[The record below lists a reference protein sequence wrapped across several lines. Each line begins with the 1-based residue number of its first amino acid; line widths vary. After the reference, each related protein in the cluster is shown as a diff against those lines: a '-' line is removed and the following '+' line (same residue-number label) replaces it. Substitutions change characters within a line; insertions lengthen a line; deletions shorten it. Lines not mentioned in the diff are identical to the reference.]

1 LPECSAVMTYPALLR
16 PIISVSAVQG
26 WGICF
31 LVCCG
36 WLTGVVPSWSGHLK
50 DTQVTW
56 SSVAFAQSTSKI
68 RSYAGAVLEIEPLR
82 RRAYRDVRRMM
93 NGNLPS
99 DVCRQGQLPS
109 NVRSIC
115 TDFFDESA
123 NIIRKNN
130 LSIGEFN
137 DLTQRSQS
145 DSSLMNQI
153 QQELIRQQKN

>member
-1 LPECSAVMTYPALLR
+1 LPECSAVMTYSALSR
-16 PIISVSAVQG
+16 PIVSVSAARG
-26 WGICF
+26 LGICLF
-31 LVCCG
+31 VCG
-36 WLTGVVPSWSGHLK
+36 AWLTGLVPSWSGQINS
-50 DTQVTW
+50 QVVW
-56 SSVAFAQSTSKI
+56 SAVASAQSLSKV

-82 RRAYRDVRRMM
+82 RRAYREVRRMM
-93 NGNLPS
+93 NGNLPN

-137 DLTQRSQS
+137 ELTQRSQS
-145 DSSLMNQI
+145 DTNLMNQI
-153 QQELIRQQKN
+153 QQELIRQQQR